1 MGLSS
6 WNVAVTHPKRVNECS
21 REERSG
27 SLGQETNDQ
36 PPAETHPL
44 YLILAAGLGN
54 KAAAAFQLGLR
65 VSFQPEW
72 NLAPPL

>member
-1 MGLSS
+1 MNAAG
-6 WNVAVTHPKRVNECS
+6 RNEAGHWG
-21 REERSG
+21 RRQTV
-27 SLGQETNDQ
+27 SL
-36 PPAETHPL
+36 PVETHPP
-44 YLILAAGLGN
+44 YLILAAALGN